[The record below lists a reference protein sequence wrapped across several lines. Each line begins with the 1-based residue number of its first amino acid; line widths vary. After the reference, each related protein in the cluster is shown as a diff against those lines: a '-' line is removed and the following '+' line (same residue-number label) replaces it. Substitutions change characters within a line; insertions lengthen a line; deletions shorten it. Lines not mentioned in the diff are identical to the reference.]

1 MRVSSNGNLLLAFGA
16 GDRHATN
23 VQLLQNTAVRRRL
36 ERCGDC
42 APDRQ
47 CANHLACATERD
59 AALAA
64 GIGAAWALFVRGQLD
79 ARRPW
84 PAFGGRAAAIALR
97 LVAGLA
103 PEPRRSELARI
114 CHWRAGLR
122 WESLERPRLRDRP
135 YEAPDGSGVLVQLP
149 GALRIQFRT
158 RRRDST
164 STQPTPSTVRRTR
177 R

>member
-1 MRVSSNGNLLLAFGA
+1 MR
-16 GDRHATN
+16 R
-23 VQLLQNTAVRRRL
+23 QL

-42 APDRQ
+42 APGRQ
-47 CANHLACATERD
+47 CANHLACAAERD

-64 GIGAAWALFVRGQLD
+64 EIGVAWAIFVRGQLD
-79 ARRPW
+79 VRRPW
-84 PAFGGRAAAIALR
+84 PPFTGRAAAIAPR

-103 PEPRRSELARI
+103 PEPRRRELARI

-135 YEAPDGSGVLVQLP
+135 YEAPDGSGVLFQLP

-158 RRRDST
+158 RRGDR
-164 STQPTPSTVRRTR
+164 TVAPGAQSARRR
-177 R
+177 RRR

>member
-1 MRVSSNGNLLLAFGA
+1 VRPLSSGTSSRKERGIGIPRSFG
-16 GDRHATN
+16 DCRIRK
-23 VQLLQNTAVRRRL
+23 VRRRL

-42 APDRQ
+42 AHGQQ
-47 CANHLACATERD
+47 CANHLACATQRD
-59 AALAA
+59 ATLAA
-64 GIGAAWALFVRGQLD
+64 EIGAAWAMFVRGQLD

-84 PAFGGRAAAIALR
+84 PPFAGRAAAIALR

-135 YEAPDGSGVLVQLP
+135 YEAPDGNGAVFHLP

-158 RRRDST
+158 RRSDRT
-164 STQPTPSTVRRTR
+164 VAPGAPSARRRSR